1 MSFGFG
7 VGDFIAVGELCWKI
21 YTRVYKVSRDAPEEL
36 RALIQELGN
45 FSNTVNLLNEEVR
58 DKEEWIK
65 RAGERRLEYTCK
77 IMGQAKETLEKMD
90 RLADKYAELDPGA
103 NSRGSRRSFRIQWN
117 RVKYAFEVSS
127 INELRA
133 KFMSHNLHLTLLLQ
147 GAQNSSLERIEKQQT
162 KTDIMLE
169 ELRNVMI
176 GDRRS
181 RESPLLKGPLDEEAL
196 AELSA
201 AFLKSAETDNRP
213 WASIGIDDWLQ
224 AGKWWLLKARSQ
236 MDRLADGTEIKFHAY
251 INLLKSYWILTEIVS
266 IHPQRTHLGASNDRR
281 NDDIRNLSQIAKASL
296 KSFPVFDFQLRDVE
310 DYTITIWPQSRSS
323 STITPRRQ
331 FTINHDRPNV
341 SWKTSDG
348 EILFQCFA
356 KVQIAQTFENF
367 EKPQKVLEECFLM
380 LEVPQKGIYLNFILQ
395 NFAGQDICKLKL
407 QPGDGRIDYDASN
420 SDVLN
425 AILWGFQLFG
435 SAFHPASLS
444 VSMVH
449 SVSVLANWPSRNWQ
463 SLLLPGYDIGCPS
476 QSDSPALL
484 LRAIIIDLAEK
495 GCQDKISGSKF
506 LAKDLS
512 VELPP
517 GYCAWKV
524 ICWHCE
530 KFADIKPLFKEFNV
544 RKDLHGYLIQTAF
557 LRLDRSF
564 LNQLACYRN
573 YGDRWRPD
581 DILIMVEAALSSDDA
596 GYLLW
601 ILEHVAA
608 SVISGHRIAILQL
621 VYNSRRLSH
630 IDTMIQVVIPRPAD
644 IAAAVA
650 WYLVSSDEQSFG
662 GFLQLIE
669 DRGGSFSS
677 KTAEEVDFSDFY
689 PTFVAGCGHLMES
702 KCSNTLGL
710 YLSSFERLG
719 IDFHGVQGHKKTDS
733 SQWAIL
739 PALLSPDPSFLR
751 ILLEREVVVADMEP
765 FIVEYNSWT
774 VTKCPPR
781 QDLKELVQYPPSSMP
796 HWPLYCA
803 VMLVCDTEFL
813 HVLCQHGAS
822 LQQERRGTQDQKS
835 ETQGIIHHLSS
846 LSSVL
851 DARLEYMDTLMF
863 CHILIHVGT
872 LGKHSPLR
880 NTNHFSATDKTTD
893 YEETWRCMERLLYRD
908 SFFSDCLCPC
918 GYTFKG
924 DWKKQP
930 DTRSKLMSRYAE
942 FPDHYSKHLRTQASW
957 DTWRR
962 DSLQILS
969 K

>member
-45 FSNTVNLLNEEVR
+45 LSNIVNLLNEEVR

-65 RAGERRLEYTCK
+65 RAGVRRLEYTCK
-77 IMGQAKETLEKMD
+77 VMSQARETLEKMD

-133 KFMSHNLHLTLLLQ
+133 KFI
-147 GAQNSSLERIEKQQT
+147 SSLERIEKQQT
-162 KTDIMLE
+162 KTDIKLE

-181 RESPLLKGPLDEEAL
+181 RESPLLKGPLDEEDL

-201 AFLKSAETDNRP
+201 AFLRSAETDNKP

-224 AGKWWLLKARSQ
+224 AGKWWLLKVP
-236 MDRLADGTEIKFHAY
+236 DEPI
-251 INLLKSYWILTEIVS
+251 I
-266 IHPQRTHLGASNDRR
+266 P
-281 NDDIRNLSQIAKASL
+281 
-296 KSFPVFDFQLRDVE
+296 
-310 DYTITIWPQSRSS
+310 
-323 STITPRRQ
+323 TPREL
-331 FTINHDRPNV
+331 T
-341 SWKTSDG
+341 
-348 EILFQCFA
+348 FA
-356 KVQIAQTFENF
+356 KVQITQTFENF
-367 EKPQKVLEECFLM
+367 EEPQKALEECFLM
-380 LEVPQKGIYLNFILQ
+380 LEVPQQGIYLNFILQ
-395 NFAGQDICKLKL
+395 NFAGQDICKLK
-407 QPGDGRIDYDASN
+407 P
-420 SDVLN
+420 
-425 AILWGFQLFG
+425 
-435 SAFHPASLS
+435 FHPASLS

-476 QSDSPALL
+476 QSDSPVLL

-506 LAKDLS
+506 LAKDLN

-517 GYCAWKV
+517 GYSAWKV

-573 YGDRWRPD
+573 YGDRWRPN

-644 IAAAVA
+644 IAAAIA

-719 IDFHGVQGHKKTDS
+719 IDFHGVPGHKKTGS

-872 LGKHSPLR
+872 LGKHWPSR
-880 NTNHFSATDKTTD
+880 NTNNFSATDKTTD

-918 GYTFKG
+918 GYAFKG
-924 DWKKQP
+924 DWKRRP
-930 DTRSKLMSRYAE
+930 DTRSKLMSRYTE
-942 FPDHYSKHLRTQASW
+942 SPDHYSKHLRTQASW

-962 DSLQILS
+962 EALQILS

>member
-1 MSFGFG
+1 
-7 VGDFIAVGELCWKI
+7 
-21 YTRVYKVSRDAPEEL
+21 
-36 RALIQELGN
+36 
-45 FSNTVNLLNEEVR
+45 
-58 DKEEWIK
+58 
-65 RAGERRLEYTCK
+65 
-77 IMGQAKETLEKMD
+77 
-90 RLADKYAELDPGA
+90 
-103 NSRGSRRSFRIQWN
+103 
-117 RVKYAFEVSS
+117 
-127 INELRA
+127 
-133 KFMSHNLHLTLLLQ
+133 
-147 GAQNSSLERIEKQQT
+147 
-162 KTDIMLE
+162 
-169 ELRNVMI
+169 
-176 GDRRS
+176 
-181 RESPLLKGPLDEEAL
+181 
-196 AELSA
+196 
-201 AFLKSAETDNRP
+201 
-213 WASIGIDDWLQ
+213 
-224 AGKWWLLKARSQ
+224 
-236 MDRLADGTEIKFHAY
+236 
-251 INLLKSYWILTEIVS
+251 
-266 IHPQRTHLGASNDRR
+266 
-281 NDDIRNLSQIAKASL
+281 
-296 KSFPVFDFQLRDVE
+296 
-310 DYTITIWPQSRSS
+310 
-323 STITPRRQ
+323 
-331 FTINHDRPNV
+331 
-341 SWKTSDG
+341 
-348 EILFQCFA
+348 
-356 KVQIAQTFENF
+356 
-367 EKPQKVLEECFLM
+367 
-380 LEVPQKGIYLNFILQ
+380 
-395 NFAGQDICKLKL
+395 
-407 QPGDGRIDYDASN
+407 
-420 SDVLN
+420 
-425 AILWGFQLFG
+425 
-435 SAFHPASLS
+435 
-444 VSMVH
+444 
-449 SVSVLANWPSRNWQ
+449 
-463 SLLLPGYDIGCPS
+463 
-476 QSDSPALL
+476 
-484 LRAIIIDLAEK
+484 
-495 GCQDKISGSKF
+495 
-506 LAKDLS
+506 
-512 VELPP
+512 
-517 GYCAWKV
+517 
-524 ICWHCE
+524 
-530 KFADIKPLFKEFNV
+530 
-544 RKDLHGYLIQTAF
+544 
-557 LRLDRSF
+557 
-564 LNQLACYRN
+564 
-573 YGDRWRPD
+573 
-581 DILIMVEAALSSDDA
+581 MVEAALSSDDA

-835 ETQGIIHHLSS
+835 ETQGIIHHLSN

-918 GYTFKG
+918 GYAFKG

>member
-1 MSFGFG
+1 
-7 VGDFIAVGELCWKI
+7 
-21 YTRVYKVSRDAPEEL
+21 
-36 RALIQELGN
+36 
-45 FSNTVNLLNEEVR
+45 
-58 DKEEWIK
+58 
-65 RAGERRLEYTCK
+65 
-77 IMGQAKETLEKMD
+77 
-90 RLADKYAELDPGA
+90 
-103 NSRGSRRSFRIQWN
+103 
-117 RVKYAFEVSS
+117 
-127 INELRA
+127 
-133 KFMSHNLHLTLLLQ
+133 
-147 GAQNSSLERIEKQQT
+147 
-162 KTDIMLE
+162 
-169 ELRNVMI
+169 
-176 GDRRS
+176 
-181 RESPLLKGPLDEEAL
+181 
-196 AELSA
+196 
-201 AFLKSAETDNRP
+201 
-213 WASIGIDDWLQ
+213 
-224 AGKWWLLKARSQ
+224 

-251 INLLKSYWILTEIVS
+251 INLLKACWILTEIVA

-296 KSFPVFDFQLRDVE
+296 KSFPAFDFQLRDVE
-310 DYTITIWPQSRSS
+310 NYTITIWPQSRSS

-331 FTINHDRPNV
+331 FTINRDRPNV
-341 SWKTSDG
+341 NWQTSNG

-356 KVQIAQTFENF
+356 KVQITQTFENF
-367 EKPQKVLEECFLM
+367 EKPQKALEECFLM
-380 LEVPQKGIYLNFILQ
+380 LEVPQQGIYLNFILQ
-395 NFAGQDICKLKL
+395 NFAGQDI
-407 QPGDGRIDYDASN
+407 Y

-449 SVSVLANWPSRNWQ
+449 SISVLANWPSRNWQ

-484 LRAIIIDLAEK
+484 LRAIINDLAEK

-517 GYCAWKV
+517 GYSAWKV

-573 YGDRWRPD
+573 YGDRWRPN
-581 DILIMVEAALSSDDA
+581 DILVMVEAALSSDDA

-644 IAAAVA
+644 IAAAIA

-719 IDFHGVQGHKKTDS
+719 IDFHGVPGHKKTGS

-803 VMLVCDTEFL
+803 VMLVCDTEFP

-872 LGKHSPLR
+872 LGKHWPSR
-880 NTNHFSATDKTTD
+880 NTNNFSATDKTTD

-918 GYTFKG
+918 GYAFKG
-924 DWKKQP
+924 DWKRRP
-930 DTRSKLMSRYAE
+930 DTRSKLMSRYTE
-942 FPDHYSKHLRTQASW
+942 SPDHYSKHLRTQASW

-962 DSLQILS
+962 EALQILS